1 MKIIDKLSEI
11 EELNIENTAIALGK
25 FDGLHKG
32 HLEVM
37 RRLTEEK
44 TNGLKAL
51 VFTFSN
57 NPKNFLKPENEK
69 KSGNKLFTV
78 KEKLMVYERMGID
91 IIVVYP
97 LETGILGMEPE
108 TFIKNILVD
117 KLGVKKVVC
126 GENFRYGKDRKGDT
140 NSLKLL
146 GKKYGFRADVL
157 PMISDQGEVISST
170 LIRGLISD
178 GEIEKANR
186 LLGYQ
191 YTIVGKV
198 VHGNEIGRT
207 IDTPTA
213 NIIPDED
220 KLLPPFGVYLSLC
233 DIDGKIYGGI
243 TNIGTKP
250 TVTEDKKKI
259 TVETYF
265 LNYAGDL
272 YDRILE
278 IKLVK
283 HTRNEIK
290 FSGLT
295 QLKEQLEKDKDM
307 CRKYLKGE
315 KYTL

>member
-11 EELNIENTAIALGK
+11 EELNIENTAVALGK

>member
-108 TFIKNILVD
+108 TFIKNILVE

-126 GENFRYGKDRKGDT
+126 GENFRFGKDRKGDT
-140 NSLKLL
+140 NSLKLF

-233 DIDGKIYGGI
+233 EIDGKIYGGI
-243 TNIGTKP
+243 TNIGIKP

-272 YDRILE
+272 YGRILE

-315 KYTL
+315 KYAL